1 MSTSPVSHPPA
12 RLRAQDFILAS
23 RQSEIAGLQQLLHTG
38 ELVTAVSA
46 LVHCLQRERGLSNI
60 LLSNR
65 ASPPARGLPHALTDT
80 DAALAALHLP
90 LAQLDRAHPQAGNLS
105 RLFNRVA
112 GALHALEELAAL
124 REANRGPT
132 ADRATSMRR
141 YSDII
146 ARLLGVVFEAA
157 DGCGNPAIS
166 RALIVLFSVM
176 QGKELAGQERAIG
189 AAGFAAGTLDDDAH
203 RQLLDLI
210 DGQERCAQTFLT
222 FAGPAL
228 QAAWHAGP
236 GQGNPAFERLR
247 RILCAGRLP
256 PEGDAVQAWFDITSA
271 RIDAIRGVED
281 HAAAALNACCRAALA
296 GAQQALA
303 AQQLS
308 LAPAEEAGYT
318 VLLAT
323 TPGGE
328 EARYSTG
335 TLGAPLGRAI
345 LDVIQQ
351 QAQHL
356 QQLSAELTTL
366 RASLSERREIE
377 RAKALLMQHRGLS
390 EPEAH
395 KALRSLAMAQNKKLI
410 EIAHA
415 LLAVETVLAVRG
427 EDAR

>member
-1 MSTSPVSHPPA
+1 MTLPPAPHPPA

-23 RQSEIAGLQQLLHTG
+23 KQSEIAGLHQLLHTG

-65 ASPPARGLPHALTDT
+65 ASPSARHLPQAIQDTDT
-80 DAALAALHLP
+80 ALAALHLP
-90 LAQLDRAHPQAGNLS
+90 LARLDRAHPQAGNLS

-112 GALHALEELAAL
+112 GALHALEAL
-124 REANRGPT
+124 PAQREANRAPT
-132 ADRATSMRR
+132 ASRAASMGC

-157 DGCGNPAIS
+157 DGCGDPAIS
-166 RALIVLFSVM
+166 RALIAMFSVM

-189 AAGFAAGTLDDDAH
+189 AAGFAAGEMDAAAQQ
-203 RQLLDLI
+203 RQLDLI
-210 DGQERCAQTFLT
+210 DGQERCIQTFQT
-222 FAGPAL
+222 FADPAS
-228 QAAWHAGP
+228 QAAWQAGP

-256 PEGDAVQAWFDITSA
+256 PGSDQVQAWFDITTA
-271 RIDAIRGVED
+271 RIDAMKSVED
-281 HAAAALNACCRAALA
+281 QLAAALNACCRAALA
-296 GAQQALA
+296 GAQQALES
-303 AQQLS
+303 QQLS
-308 LAPAEEAGYT
+308 LAPPDAGYT
-318 VLLAT
+318 VLLAA

-328 EARYSTG
+328 AARYSAG
-335 TLGAPLGRAI
+335 ELGAPLGRAI

-356 QQLSAELTTL
+356 QQLSAELATL
-366 RASLSERREIE
+366 RASLSERQQIE

-415 LLAVETVLAVRG
+415 LLAVETVLAPK
-427 EDAR
+427 EDVAR

>member
-1 MSTSPVSHPPA
+1 MAMTLPPA

-23 RQSEIAGLQQLLHTG
+23 KQSEIAGLHQLLHTG

-65 ASPPARGLPHALTDT
+65 ESPAARHLSRAIQDT
-80 DAALAALHLP
+80 DAALAAWHRP

-112 GALHALEELAAL
+112 GALHALEAL
-124 REANRGPT
+124 PAQREANRAP
-132 ADRATSMRR
+132 AASRAASMGC
-141 YSDII
+141 YSGII

-157 DGCGNPAIS
+157 DGCGDPAIS
-166 RALIVLFSVM
+166 RALIAMFSVM

-189 AAGFAAGTLDDDAH
+189 AAGFAAGEMEAGA
-203 RQLLDLI
+203 QQQQLDLI
-210 DGQERCAQTFLT
+210 DGQERCIQTFLT
-222 FAGPAL
+222 FADPAS
-228 QAAWHAGP
+228 QAAWQAGP

-256 PEGDAVQAWFDITSA
+256 PGGDQVQAWFDITSA
-271 RIDAIRGVED
+271 RMDAMKSVED
-281 HAAAALNACCRAALA
+281 QSAAALNACCRAALA

-303 AQQLS
+303 GQQLS
-308 LAPAEEAGYT
+308 LAPPDAGYS
-318 VLLAT
+318 VLLTA

-328 EARYSTG
+328 AAHYRAGE
-335 TLGAPLGRAI
+335 LGAPLGRAI

-356 QQLSAELTTL
+356 QQLSAELATL
-366 RASLSERREIE
+366 RASLSERQQIE

-415 LLAVETVLAVRG
+415 LLAVESVLAAN
-427 EDAR
+427 EDIAR